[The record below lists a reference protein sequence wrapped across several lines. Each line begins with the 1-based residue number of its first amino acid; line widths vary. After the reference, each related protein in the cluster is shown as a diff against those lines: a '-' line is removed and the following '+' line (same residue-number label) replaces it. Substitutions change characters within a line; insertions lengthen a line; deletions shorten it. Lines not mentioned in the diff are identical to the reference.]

1 MIKNNSVIEDAL
13 FQIQNLEESLNKNAQ
28 GILSSTMRREIG
40 SLVKESLLEQDEVED
55 EDDVDVDVS
64 TMDDLEDI
72 DADTDN
78 LDDVD
83 DEDDFSLDVD
93 DTEDDMMDLP
103 TMDSDEDTID
113 LTKASD
119 AEVLRVFKAMGDEDG
134 VIVKKENNMLHLSDN
149 ENDTEYLIQLGESDM
164 PMRDSMMDDMPM
176 RGSMRGSRMDD
187 IPMRGSMK
195 GSMMGDEFGDYDK
208 FGDYDEFGD
217 EDDYSS
223 NKFSFDE
230 FGEENDDDF
239 SFGEFKEIEDLT
251 QQSLE
256 NDKKEMGEETI
267 YELELD
273 DEGLSGDRHPIEFME
288 MDDYDTSDNVDR
300 YFEEDPYAEEDPY
313 MEDELYS
320 NEMPVGR
327 SITDE
332 LEEGWMNEAKMK
344 AKAKGMGM
352 GNASKFR
359 YDKKPNQS
367 GGFKTTMKQGTRGV
381 GMGKAKFEYKEEV
394 NYEGFG
400 MKPKARGEFKEASRT
415 LGNGKR
421 WGREGLDKPKAAP
434 RHLRKEST
442 EELDLLRA
450 KNGEYRKALDLFRT
464 KLNEVAVFNSN
475 LAYATRL
482 FTEHSTTKQ
491 EKINIL
497 RRFDNAET
505 LKESKNLYKYIKGE
519 LSEVTSKGD
528 GTITES
534 VQRTISK
541 VPTTGSAVNLIESKT
556 YENPQ
561 FLRMKDLMGK
571 LK

>member
-13 FQIQNLEESLNKNAQ
+13 FQIKNLEESLNKNAQ
-28 GILSSTMRREIG
+28 GILSSTMKREIG

-83 DEDDFSLDVD
+83 DDDDFSLDVD

-164 PMRDSMMDDMPM
+164 PMRGSMRDSMMDDMPM
-176 RGSMRGSRMDD
+176 RGSMRGSMKDD
-187 IPMRGSMK
+187 PEYDYEDPF
-195 GSMMGDEFGDYDK
+195 GDEFGDE
-208 FGDYDEFGD
+208 FGNEFGNEDDYSPNNLSFDEFGD
-217 EDDYSS
+217 DDYEDRDGFDKHSS

-230 FGEENDDDF
+230 FGEE
-239 SFGEFKEIEDLT
+239 EDPFNSKNKS
-251 QQSLE
+251 Q
-256 NDKKEMGEETI
+256 ETI

-273 DEGLSGDRHPIEFME
+273 DDGLSGDRHPIEFME
-288 MDDYDTSDNVDR
+288 MDDYDMSDNEDR
-300 YFEEDPYAEEDPY
+300 Y
-313 MEDELYS
+313 MGDELYS
-320 NEMPVGR
+320 DNMP
-327 SITDE
+327 TDE
-332 LEEGWMNEAKMK
+332 FLEGWMNEAKMK

-352 GNASKFR
+352 GNASKFK

-394 NYEGFG
+394 NDEGFG

-534 VQRTISK
+534 VQRTISR

>member
-13 FQIQNLEESLNKNAQ
+13 FQIKNLEESLNKNAQ

-55 EDDVDVDVS
+55 DEDVDVDVS

-83 DEDDFSLDVD
+83 DDDDFSLDVD

-164 PMRDSMMDDMPM
+164 PMRGSMRDSMMDDMPM
-176 RGSMRGSRMDD
+176 RGSMRGSMKDD
-187 IPMRGSMK
+187 PEYDYEDPF
-195 GSMMGDEFGDYDK
+195 GDEFGDE
-208 FGDYDEFGD
+208 FGNEDDYSPNNLSFDEFGD
-217 EDDYSS
+217 DDYEDRDGFDKHSS

-230 FGEENDDDF
+230 FGEE
-239 SFGEFKEIEDLT
+239 EDPFNSKNKS
-251 QQSLE
+251 Q
-256 NDKKEMGEETI
+256 ETI

-273 DEGLSGDRHPIEFME
+273 DDGLSGDRHPIEFKE
-288 MDDYDTSDNVDR
+288 MDDYDMSDNEDR
-300 YFEEDPYAEEDPY
+300 YVSD
-313 MEDELYS
+313 EDEIYPDD
-320 NEMPVGR
+320 MP
-327 SITDE
+327 TDE
-332 LEEGWMNEAKMK
+332 FLEGWMNEAKMK

-394 NYEGFG
+394 NDEGFG
-400 MKPKARGEFKEASRT
+400 MKPKPRGEFKESSRT

-534 VQRTISK
+534 VQRTISR
-541 VPTTGSAVNLIESKT
+541 VPTTGSAVNLIESKM

-571 LK
+571 LG

>member
-1 MIKNNSVIEDAL
+1 MAKNNSVIEDAL

-28 GILSSTMRREIG
+28 GILSSTMKREIG
-40 SLVKESLLEQDEVED
+40 SLVKESLLEQDEIDD
-55 EDDVDVDVS
+55 EDVDVDVS
-64 TMDDLEDI
+64 TVDDTDDI

-78 LDDVD
+78 LDDID
-83 DEDDFSLDVD
+83 DGEDFTLDVD
-93 DTEDDMMDLP
+93 DTEDDLMDLP

-113 LTKASD
+113 LTGASD

-134 VIVKKENNMLHLSDN
+134 VIVKKEDNMLHLSDN
-149 ENDTEYLIQLGESDM
+149 ENDVEYLIQLGESDM
-164 PMRDSMMDDMPM
+164 SMMDELKEFGQSEFDLYDYHHP
-176 RGSMRGSRMDD
+176 RKGKKHDD
-187 IPMRGSMK
+187 ILDYEDRAMGRMLDN
-195 GSMMGDEFGDYDK
+195 MGDDWDSSFENEHDY
-208 FGDYDEFGD
+208 
-217 EDDYSS
+217 
-223 NKFSFDE
+223 
-230 FGEENDDDF
+230 DDDF
-239 SFGEFKEIEDLT
+239 WSRKDEFTEIEDLT

-267 YELELD
+267 YELELEEED
-273 DEGLSGDRHPIEFME
+273 FASLSGDRHPIEFME
-288 MDDYDTSDNVDR
+288 MSDFDMSGNEDR
-300 YFEEDPYAEEDPY
+300 Y
-313 MEDELYS
+313 MEDDFYS
-320 NEMPVGR
+320 
-327 SITDE
+327 DE
-332 LEEGWMNEAKMK
+332 FQEGWMNEAKMK

-352 GNASKFR
+352 GNASKFK

-367 GGFKTTMKQGTRGV
+367 GGFKTKMKQGTRGV

-394 NYEGFG
+394 NDEGFG

-450 KNGEYRKALDLFRT
+450 KNEEYRKALDLFRT

-497 RRFDNAET
+497 RRFDNVET
-505 LKESKNLYKYIKGE
+505 LKESKNLYKSIKGE

-528 GTITES
+528 NTITES

>member
-13 FQIQNLEESLNKNAQ
+13 FQIKNLEESLNKNAQ
-28 GILSSTMRREIG
+28 GILSSTMKREIG

-83 DEDDFSLDVD
+83 DDDDFSLDVD

-164 PMRDSMMDDMPM
+164 PMRGSMRGSMMDDMPM
-176 RGSMRGSRMDD
+176 RGSMRGSMMDGPEYD
-187 IPMRGSMK
+187 YEDPFGDK
-195 GSMMGDEFGDYDK
+195 FGDEFGDD
-208 FGDYDEFGD
+208 DYDRDGFD
-217 EDDYSS
+217 KYSS
-223 NKFSFDE
+223 NNLSFDE
-230 FGEENDDDF
+230 FGDENDDDF

-273 DEGLSGDRHPIEFME
+273 EEDFGGMSGDRHPIEFME
-288 MDDYDTSDNVDR
+288 TDDYDNSDNENR
-300 YFEEDPYAEEDPY
+300 YVSDD
-313 MEDELYS
+313 DELY
-320 NEMPVGR
+320 P
-327 SITDE
+327 DE
-332 LEEGWMNEAKMK
+332 FQEGWMNEAKMK
-344 AKAKGMGM
+344 AKMKAKGM

-394 NYEGFG
+394 NDEGFG

-534 VQRTISK
+534 VQRTISR